1 MLHSIALSV
10 LMGIMSLAAQP
21 VPADGVRCW
30 EDQLTLPTYGWE
42 EDIHPVFQ
50 EYENAI
56 YYPWTRQDYL
66 TGVKKDRTYKTLN
79 LENQF
84 LRVTCIPELGGRIYS
99 VFDKTTNQEM
109 FHKNDV
115 IKPALIAMRGAWI
128 SGGIEWNVGPQ
139 GHTVFI
145 MEPTLARVCIGD
157 QGEATLIVG
166 ATDKT
171 FGTRWEVR
179 LSLWK
184 DKSFLDE
191 KIRLIN
197 PTDGVQPYYFWNN
210 TAFQNLK
217 GTRFI
222 YPMTLGCDHGGTN
235 FFTWPEFKGKDI
247 TWLKNYEVMTSVFG
261 YRVNFDFFGAYD
273 ADRDRGIVSA
283 ADHRRVPG
291 KKAWTWGQDDFGVVS
306 QMSLS
311 DVTREEC
318 QYIEVQSGPLLT
330 QADFGMLQP
339 QQTVQWRECW
349 YPAHGLGQGF
359 EFATPDAV
367 VQATR
372 SGGTLTLE
380 ILGTGLYPDAACTVS
395 QDGKTL
401 SESAF
406 PLTPAAPCRVAVAA
420 VADGPAHVRVW
431 SKEKGTLL
439 EYDTPLAIPK
449 VEAPDLT
456 KKPAVTA
463 DELFQEAWLLDS
475 QSNPVVAREGYQKV
489 LALDPAHVKTL
500 CALAVLDNEQ
510 GRTVEAEAN
519 ARAAVAK
526 APGNGDAWYQLG
538 VALLRQGRCAEA
550 RDCGEKAAQCNVFSP
565 AGLNLAGRAA
575 ARMRDY
581 KTARTAFVKALEI
594 AGEDPHNSQ
603 YLAAVTLA
611 LAPRKDAVRFAESIA
626 ANDLTNVFDD
636 LAAFTAE
643 NRQESIAC
651 VAGMLGKHAGF
662 AVLEAAALFADL
674 GMYAEAAKALG
685 RVGEKTDLFASYGP
699 YPDYCRAFY
708 LSMAKKERADKCLDH
723 AAGAALTDFFP
734 HGTQALEVLQ
744 WAVQERPGDARAR
757 YLLGIVLAGLH
768 RIDEVVPCWEKSVA
782 LDPKLGQ
789 AWRLL
794 GLHHWKKDKD
804 LAKAE
809 TCYRQALAALPGD
822 QIVLRDLTEVLTT
835 LSKRPEAIQLAEKL
849 PQDLLKRYDLG
860 LWLAKA
866 YVDEKRYDD
875 CITFLGDARFSNW
888 EGVTTPRDTWVGALV
903 ERGKLRFEA
912 GKNEEALGDF
922 QTALTYP
929 ANLGVGQRYKRT
941 DAEVCY
947 WNGKTLQALGCVEEA
962 KKSWQE
968 GAAQVSA
975 AGPAA
980 TFITVTPAQ
989 DEHVRKCKEAL
1000 TAAGK

>member
-1 MLHSIALSV
+1 MLHSIGVSVMIGMMALAGPPEAS
-10 LMGIMSLAAQP
+10 
-21 VPADGVRCW
+21 DGLRYW
-30 EDQLTLPTYGWE
+30 EDQITLPTYGWE
-42 EDIHPVFQ
+42 DNAHPVFQ
-50 EYENAI
+50 EYEKSI

-79 LENQF
+79 LENPF

-99 VFDKTTNQEM
+99 VLDKTTNEEM

-145 MEPTLARVCIGD
+145 MEPVLARVCAGPG
-157 QGEATLIVG
+157 GEAMLIVG

-179 LSLWK
+179 LKLWK
-184 DKSFLDE
+184 DRACLDE
-191 KIRLIN
+191 EIRLIN

-210 TAFQNLK
+210 TAFPNRK

-222 YPMTLGCDHGGTN
+222 YPMTLGCDHAGTS
-235 FFTWPEFKGKDI
+235 FFTWPEFKGRDI
-247 TWLKNYEVMTSVFG
+247 TWLKNYDVMTSVFG

-283 ADHRRVPG
+283 ADHRKVPG
-291 KKAWTWGQDDFGVVS
+291 KKAWTWGQDDFGIVS
-306 QMSLS
+306 QMSLTEVGRDES
-311 DVTREEC
+311 

-339 QQTVQWRECW
+339 QQTVQWQECW

-359 EFATPDAV
+359 EFATRDAV

-380 ILGTGLYPDAACTVS
+380 ILGTGLFPDAACTVS

-401 SESAF
+401 TESSV
-406 PLTPAAPCRVAVAA
+406 PLTPAAPCRVSVAS

-449 VEAPDLT
+449 VDPPDLT

-475 QSNPVVAREGYQKV
+475 QSSPVAAREGYQKV
-489 LALDPAHVKTL
+489 LAVDPGHVKTL

-510 GRTVEAEAN
+510 GRCAEADTH
-519 ARAAVAK
+519 ARKAVEKDAD
-526 APGNGDAWYQLG
+526 NGDAWYQLG
-538 VALLRQGRCAEA
+538 VACLRQGRFEEA
-550 RDCGEKAAQCNVFSP
+550 RSCGEKAAQRN
-565 AGLNLAGRAA
+565 AAKGAALNLVGRAE
-575 ARMRDY
+575 ARLHHLD
-581 KTARTAFVKALEI
+581 TARALFAKALEVS
-594 AGEDPHNSQ
+594 GGDMHGGQ
-603 YLAAVTLA
+603 YLAAITLA
-611 LAPRKDAVRFAESIA
+611 MSPRKDTEVLARDMDAADPTSVFAAVVGGLAKGRPEESAVR
-626 ANDLTNVFDD
+626 
-636 LAAFTAE
+636 
-643 NRQESIAC
+643 
-651 VAGMLGKHAGF
+651 AGMLGKHAGF
-662 AVLEAAALFADL
+662 AVLESAALFADL
-674 GMYAEAAKALG
+674 GMYRDAAKVLG
-685 RVGEKTDLFASYGP
+685 RVEDKTGLFSNYGP
-699 YPDYCRAFY
+699 YPDYCRAYYAAMAGGGRSAKY
-708 LSMAKKERADKCLDH
+708 LDKAAK
-723 AAGAALTDFFP
+723 AALTDFFP
-734 HGTQALEVLQ
+734 HGTHALEVLQ
-744 WAVQERPGDARAR
+744 WAATERPKDAKAH

-768 RIDEVVPCWEKSVA
+768 RIDDAVPCWEKATA
-782 LDPKLGQ
+782 LDAGVGQ

-794 GLHHWKKDKD
+794 GLHYWKNAKD

-809 TCYRQALAALPGD
+809 SCYCQALAALPND
-822 QIVLRDLTEVLTT
+822 QIVLRDLTEVLTA
-835 LSKRPEAIQLAEKL
+835 LNRRPEAILLAEKF
-849 PQDLLKRYDLG
+849 PSELLKRYDLG

-866 YVDEKRYDD
+866 YADEKRYDD
-875 CITFLGDARFSNW
+875 CIAFLGAARFSNW

-903 ERGKLRFEA
+903 ERGKQRLEA
-912 GKNEEALGDF
+912 GRNAEALADF
-922 QTALTYP
+922 QAALTYP

-947 WNGKTLQALGCVEEA
+947 WNGRALQALGRLEEA
-962 KKSWQE
+962 RDMWQE
-968 GAAQVSA
+968 GASQLCA
-975 AGPAA
+975 ADPPE

-989 DEHVRKCKEAL
+989 DEHVKKCREAL
-1000 TAAGK
+1000 QAPGR